1 MVEQRRIGGCWPN
14 IACLPS
20 KNEVRSAEVVHLVR
34 NAAEYGTIT
43 GAATIDMGIV
53 RKRKRAMVDD
63 LVALHL
69 RNYEASGV
77 ELVMGTGRFVG
88 PKTLEAALNDGGSR
102 TLAGDRDVVDVGTR
116 AAIPNIPGLE
126 AAKPLT
132 HIEAL
137 ELDHLPAHLIVLGGG
152 YVGLELA
159 QAYRQFGSRVTVIE
173 QGPQL
178 MGRKDPDVAD
188 EVLAFLR
195 DEVIEVV
202 LSAGAVGMTGRSGQT
217 VTVTLRTNRGE
228 QRIEGTDI
236 LVAAGRVPNT
246 EGIGLENTGVVLDER
261 GYILVNHRL
270 ETSAAGIWA
279 VGDCAGGPQFTHV
292 AEDDFRIIRDNLA
305 RGNRSTGNRLMPTA
319 CSPTR
324 HSRMSD

>member
-1 MVEQRRIGGCWPN
+1 
-14 IACLPS
+14 
-20 KNEVRSAEVVHLVR
+20 
-34 NAAEYGTIT
+34 
-43 GAATIDMGIV
+43 
-53 RKRKRAMVDD
+53 
-63 LVALHL
+63 
-69 RNYEASGV
+69 
-77 ELVMGTGRFVG
+77 
-88 PKTLEAALNDGGSR
+88 
-102 TLAGDRDVVDVGTR
+102 
-116 AAIPNIPGLE
+116 
-126 AAKPLT
+126 
-132 HIEAL
+132 
-137 ELDHLPAHLIVLGGG
+137 
-152 YVGLELA
+152 
-159 QAYRQFGSRVTVIE
+159 VTVIE

-246 EGIGLENTGVVLDER
+246 EGIGLENTGIVLDER

-305 RGNRSTGNRLMPTA
+305 RGNRSTGNQLMPTA